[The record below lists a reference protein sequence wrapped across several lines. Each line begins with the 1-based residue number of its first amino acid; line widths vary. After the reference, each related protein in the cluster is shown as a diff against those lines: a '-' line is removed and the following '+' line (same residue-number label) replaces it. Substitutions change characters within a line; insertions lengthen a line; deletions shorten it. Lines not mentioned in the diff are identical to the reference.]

1 MIRKKLSDPTSP
13 SGGREVTKTHVQ
25 DLEFQGFAKETMA
38 VMLSRG
44 RKGQQLRD
52 AKNTGKA

>member
-1 MIRKKLSDPTSP
+1 MIRRKLSDSTSP
-13 SGGREVTKTHVQ
+13 WGGREVTKTHVQ
-25 DLEFQGFAKETMA
+25 DLEFQGAAKEMMT

-44 RKGQQLRD
+44 KKGQQLRD

>member
-1 MIRKKLSDPTSP
+1 MIRRKLSDPTSP
-13 SGGREVTKTHVQ
+13 WGGREVTKTHFQ
-25 DLEFQGFAKETMA
+25 DLEFQGAAKEMMT